1 MVKFAARGQ
10 DHEVRSF
17 LESLA
22 DAAVSIGGDD
32 CLRVLGFCSREKL
45 AVHIPAGCV
54 LRLDGVKDQR
64 RPVAL
69 SYHTNT
75 GFVQVQCAANL
86 IDRVHDKVKELNE
99 WYVGY
104 LAGSHDVTP
113 IPEGSERLSS
123 FFRKPAQCTSV
134 NAQSSNLGAG
144 QTERPIP
151 SPVRPRDPNFSNA
164 VEKLAEASLMLD
176 NWPEYKVR
184 YLRFLVETLGL
195 SSATFEEL
203 TLFDDSEDLEFMSD
217 VNKSRKHNSA
227 SSS

>member
-1 MVKFAARGQ
+1 M
-10 DHEVRSF
+10 
-17 LESLA
+17 
-22 DAAVSIGGDD
+22 
-32 CLRVLGFCSREKL
+32 
-45 AVHIPAGCV
+45 
-54 LRLDGVKDQR
+54 
-64 RPVAL
+64 AL
-69 SYHTNT
+69 SSHTNT

-104 LAGSHDVTP
+104 LAGSQDVTP
-113 IPEGSERLSS
+113 IPEGSEHLSS

-151 SPVRPRDPNFSNA
+151 SPVRPRDPNFSKA

-176 NWPEYKVR
+176 KWPEYKVR

-203 TLFDDSEDLEFMSD
+203 TLFDDSEDLEFTY